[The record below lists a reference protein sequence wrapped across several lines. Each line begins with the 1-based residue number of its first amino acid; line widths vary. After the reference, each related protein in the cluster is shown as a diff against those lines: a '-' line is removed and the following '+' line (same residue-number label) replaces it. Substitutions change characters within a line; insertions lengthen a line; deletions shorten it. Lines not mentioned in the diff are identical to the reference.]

1 MILSKPC
8 QYAIRAMTY
17 LADQD
22 EGRLRSIREISEHVE
37 VPLPFLSK
45 IVSTL
50 SRHGLVSSRRG
61 PNGGVMLGRPADRL
75 TVGNIVEAIDGPFDN
90 GRCVLGFAEC
100 TGARPCTMHDTW
112 EQVRGKLEQT
122 LHRKTLL
129 ELASAG
135 KNTGN
140 RKRRV
145 GKQPRR

>member
-1 MILSKPC
+1 
-8 QYAIRAMTY
+8 
-17 LADQD
+17 
-22 EGRLRSIREISEHVE
+22 
-37 VPLPFLSK
+37 
-45 IVSTL
+45 
-50 SRHGLVSSRRG
+50 
-61 PNGGVMLGRPADRL
+61 MLGRPADRL
-75 TVGNIVEAIDGPFDN
+75 TVGNIVEAIDGPFDD

-100 TGARPCTMHDTW
+100 TAEIPCPMHDTW